1 MSFEANSGF
10 TFMGFENMTDEE
22 REEYYREHPFEYQS
36 IEEYIA
42 DICKWLVEC
51 SDWHYT
57 EQQAM
62 HLIELQMHFVKEFY
76 ECKSPIDLAALE
88 IGYVCG

>member
-1 MSFEANSGF
+1 MSFEKNSGF

-22 REEYYREHPFEYQS
+22 REKYYLEHPFEYQS

-51 SDWHYT
+51 STDTFT
-57 EQQAM
+57 EQQAKEIVEHRM
-62 HLIELQMHFVKEFY
+62 NFVKEYY
-76 ECKSPIDLAALE
+76 EGKWPIDLAACD
-88 IGYVCG
+88 ISYFCG